1 MNNMLIENKFIPNFF
16 KDYSTGRFLEIGAEN
31 GLSEDPH
38 EPVSEL
44 LKLGWAGVY
53 CEPNPY
59 ACSRL
64 LKNLKSFNNTIVVN
78 GAIDVVGGL
87 KKFYI
92 DDAWASLSS
101 LDKDWIKQVDIAPA
115 DLVQEPIIT
124 NTFTIQ
130 QLTDAVG
137 LDFNCISIDIENTH
151 GFYEKIVDS
160 FDWRLFTNCKM
171 IVIELCTDRIQD
183 YFISIGYT
191 CAGQSAYNTIFIR

>member
-1 MNNMLIENKFIPNFF
+1 MLIEKEFVPNFF
-16 KDYSTGRFLEIGAEN
+16 KDYPNGKFLEIGAEN
-31 GLSEDPH
+31 GKSDDPC
-38 EPVSEL
+38 EPVWEL
-44 LKLGWAGVY
+44 VKLGWEGVY

-64 LKNLKSFNNTIVVN
+64 LKNLESFNNITVVN
-78 GAIDVVGGL
+78 GAIDTTSGL

-115 DLVQEPIIT
+115 DLIQKPIIT

-130 QLTDAVG
+130 QLTDIVG

-151 GFYEKIVDS
+151 EFYEKIIDS
-160 FDWRLFTNCKM
+160 FDWQLFTNCKM
-171 IVIELCTDRIQD
+171 IVIELSTNRIHD

-191 CAGQSAYNTIFIR
+191 CAGYSAYNTIFIR

>member
-1 MNNMLIENKFIPNFF
+1 MDNTLIENKFIPNFF
-16 KDYSTGRFLEIGAEN
+16 KDFSTGRFLEIGADN
-31 GLSEDPH
+31 GLPEDPH
-38 EPVSEL
+38 EPVWEL
-44 LKLGWAGVY
+44 LKLGWEGVY

-78 GAIDVVGGL
+78 GAIDIVGGL

-92 DDAWASLSS
+92 DDAWAGLSS

-115 DLVQEPIIT
+115 DLVQKPIIT

-130 QLTDAVG
+130 QLTEVVG